1 MKVPE
6 KNRLEWAVFFAS
18 LVIIGAVIGT
28 LVVFEVSRPDTPPD
42 LQVRTSAVRQSGN
55 GYAVGVLVDNRGGR
69 AAASVHVEVVLGDG
83 SGGER
88 SELTLPY
95 VPHGSTRSGEVMFT
109 HAPRPGVMRARVL
122 GYEIP

>member
-6 KNRLEWAVFFAS
+6 KNRLEWAVFFTS

-28 LVVFEVSRPDTPPD
+28 LVAFEISRPDTPPE
-42 LQVRTSAVRQSGN
+42 LHARTSGVRQSGG
-55 GYAVGVLVDNRGGR
+55 GYAVGVVVENRGGR
-69 AAASVHVEVVLGDG
+69 AAASVHVEVVAGEGNDE
-83 SGGER
+83 ER

-109 HAPRPGVMRARVL
+109 RAPGAGGLRARVL